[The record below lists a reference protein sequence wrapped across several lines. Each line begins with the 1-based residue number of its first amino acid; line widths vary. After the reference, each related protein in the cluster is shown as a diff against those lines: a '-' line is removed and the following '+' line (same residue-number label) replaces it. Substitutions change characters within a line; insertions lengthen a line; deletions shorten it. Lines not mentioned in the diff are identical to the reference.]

1 MNKNLRHITFG
12 FLALLLLFMLNMS
25 LGSVLIPLPEI
36 INAFFDSNANE
47 IYQVIIFDYRLPK
60 AIAAVLVGFALS
72 VSGMMMQTYFRNP
85 LAGPYVLGLSS
96 GSSLAVALLI
106 MGGSFFSIGV
116 VNQWAISLAS
126 IVGSFVLFLLIILV
140 AKRIKQSMGILLV
153 GMMFSSFA
161 GAIMSVLSF
170 FSSAENL
177 QKFTF
182 WSMGSLANLT
192 WLQIGIVTF
201 FVLSGLSLA
210 FMQIKTLN
218 ALLLGETY
226 AISMGI
232 NLHKN
237 KYVIILATALLTGVT
252 TAFVGPIAFVGMMV
266 PHLVKMLFKTSQHH
280 LIFWHALWVGG
291 SLMLLFDMIS
301 QLPGSS
307 YTLPINAVTSL
318 VGAPFV
324 VWIILKRSKNL
335 Y

>member
-25 LGSVLIPLPEI
+25 LGSVLIPFPEI

-153 GMMFSSFA
+153 GVMFSSFA

-291 SLMLLFDMIS
+291 SLMLLFDMIA

>member
-1 MNKNLRHITFG
+1 
-12 FLALLLLFMLNMS
+12 
-25 LGSVLIPLPEI
+25 
-36 INAFFDSNANE
+36 
-47 IYQVIIFDYRLPK
+47 
-60 AIAAVLVGFALS
+60 
-72 VSGMMMQTYFRNP
+72 
-85 LAGPYVLGLSS
+85 
-96 GSSLAVALLI
+96 
-106 MGGSFFSIGV
+106 
-116 VNQWAISLAS
+116 LAS

-153 GMMFSSFA
+153 GVMFSSFA

-291 SLMLLFDMIS
+291 SLMLLFDMIA

>member
-226 AISMGI
+226 AINCFCWAYCLCWHDGATSC
-232 NLHKN
+232 KN
-237 KYVIILATALLTGVT
+237 
-252 TAFVGPIAFVGMMV
+252 
-266 PHLVKMLFKTSQHH
+266 
-280 LIFWHALWVGG
+280 
-291 SLMLLFDMIS
+291 
-301 QLPGSS
+301 
-307 YTLPINAVTSL
+307 
-318 VGAPFV
+318 V
-324 VWIILKRSKNL
+324 V
-335 Y
+335 

>member
-153 GMMFSSFA
+153 GVMFSSFA

-291 SLMLLFDMIS
+291 SLMLLFDMIA

>member
-36 INAFFDSNANE
+36 INAFFDSTADE

-106 MGGSFFSIGV
+106 MGGSFFSIGL

-126 IVGSFVLFLLIILV
+126 ILGSFVIFLLIILV

-153 GMMFSSFA
+153 GVMFSSFA

-192 WLQIGIVTF
+192 WFQIGIVTF
-201 FVLSGLSLA
+201 FVLIGLSLA
-210 FMQIKTLN
+210 FIQIKTLN

-307 YTLPINAVTSL
+307 FTLPINAVTSL

>member
-153 GMMFSSFA
+153 GMMFS
-161 GAIMSVLSF
+161 
-170 FSSAENL
+170 
-177 QKFTF
+177 
-182 WSMGSLANLT
+182 
-192 WLQIGIVTF
+192 
-201 FVLSGLSLA
+201 LSL
-210 FMQIKTLN
+210 IH
-218 ALLLGETY
+218 
-226 AISMGI
+226 I
-232 NLHKN
+232 
-237 KYVIILATALLTGVT
+237 
-252 TAFVGPIAFVGMMV
+252 
-266 PHLVKMLFKTSQHH
+266 
-280 LIFWHALWVGG
+280 
-291 SLMLLFDMIS
+291 
-301 QLPGSS
+301 
-307 YTLPINAVTSL
+307 
-318 VGAPFV
+318 
-324 VWIILKRSKNL
+324 
-335 Y
+335 